1 MNTPTPH
8 QRFIPLDTLT
18 TQTPVLFVDSHAPLS
33 DLHACVA
40 ERLHALHKLL
50 TVLACCPMD
59 NSDPRD
65 LRTVANITRLLL
77 QDAND
82 IFDVVQQRG
91 MNA

>member
-1 MNTPTPH
+1 MTTQITT

-18 TQTPVLFVDSHAPLS
+18 TQTPVLFIDSHAPLE

-50 TVLACCPMD
+50 TVFACCPLGD
-59 NSDPRD
+59 SSPGD
-65 LRTVANITRLLL
+65 LNTVSNIARLLL

-82 IFDVVQQRG
+82 VFDVVQQRS
-91 MNA
+91 MSA